1 MNHETIESAVE
12 AHIELVRKGRV
23 AAFPLAEGGEAG
35 IGVAAEVSAAL
46 RRMIKPEALCRAID
60 EVVARAHRESAG
72 VILLLNPGAMPL
84 TPSGEP
90 VRGACR
96 DGWRDR
102 SLDTFAIYERGKLLA
117 RDAAPAAAATTPTE
131 ERLAA
136 LWREVLRVR
145 RVQAD
150 DSFFGAG
157 GDSLKAAQLLSR
169 LDEAFGVRM
178 EMRGLFEAPSLR
190 ALAARVDELRQRGA
204 RAEQST
210 IARARRDARMPLSF
224 AEQRLWFLWQM
235 EPDSPAYNIAGSAR
249 LAGDLDVEALRRT
262 FEALVA
268 RHETLRTRFPQDD
281 GQPYRAIDEAHP
293 VELPV
298 VDLSATPGSEADR
311 EERARLVAQE
321 EACAPFDLAR
331 GPVLRVRL
339 VKLAGRDHR
348 LLVTMHH
355 IVSDGWSMNV
365 MMDEIGT
372 LYEAYSRGLE
382 PALPALTI
390 DYADYAVWQRAW
402 LSRGEIARQLEYWK
416 QQLGAEQPVLE
427 LPTSRPRPATPSYS
441 AGTSDFEVG
450 EALTRQ
456 LSQIARENG
465 ATLFMVCLAAFKVL
479 LYRYSGQRDV
489 RVGVPV
495 ANRNRVEIERLIGF
509 FVNTQVLR
517 TALDGNPSFRELLG
531 RVKEAALGAEANQDL
546 PFERLVDALRPER
559 RLTHSPLFQVM
570 FSWRPEVGAE
580 RHAISGLEV
589 IPAPPTDAVA
599 KFDLT
604 LHLTETRAGLR
615 GSFVY
620 RADLF
625 DPRLVA
631 GMQEGLLLL
640 LRELGGKIDRPVAAL
655 DWVEERERARVV
667 AGFNRTGAPYPQ
679 RGVHAWIHAH
689 AVSSPE
695 AMAVRFEDSALSYA
709 ELERR
714 ASQLARWLRAQ
725 GVAPEGRVGLY
736 VGRSLDFVVGLYAVL
751 KCGAAYVPLDPKL
764 PGARLRGMVEDSGAQ
779 LVLGRSEA
787 RDALSQLGARPVFLD
802 DPEILATPGDAIGAS
817 VHPDS
822 AAYVIYTS
830 GSTGRPK
837 GVVVTH
843 RGVSNYVQGVLDRM
857 SLPEGASLAMVSTV
871 AADLGN
877 TVLFGA
883 LCSGRSL
890 HLISEDRA
898 LDPDAMAEYMHA
910 HGVHALKIAPSHLAG
925 LLQAAQPARV
935 LPRHTLIV
943 GGEATSWELV
953 SEVQRLGACRLLNH
967 YGPTE
972 TTVGVLTHLHAPE
985 GPRPATVALPLGK
998 PLPNSQVYILNRDL
1012 QPMPVGVPGEI
1023 FIGGEGVAR
1032 GYLNR
1037 PDLTAER
1044 FIPDPYGEPGARL
1057 YRTGDQARYLE
1068 DGTIEFL
1075 GRIDEQIKLRGY
1087 RIELG
1092 EIRAELRAAPGVS
1105 DAHVLVNGGQ
1115 AGNARLVAYVIAAGE
1130 GRDSEALR
1138 AWLSARLPDYMVP
1151 SDYVWMDSFPVTAN
1165 GKLDRKALPEPVRAE
1180 AAALVLPRTE
1190 VEEKLAAVWREAL
1203 KLERVGVHDNFFALG
1218 GDSILTLQVVARA
1231 RKVGISLTPKQLFA
1245 HQTIAEAARVAEVA
1259 SEGAAAAR
1267 EEASGEVELTP
1278 GQRRFLAQGAAE
1290 GRGAAQAILL
1300 ELAAP
1305 IDVDQIESALQH
1317 LAAHHD
1323 ALRLRFRQEGGA
1335 WKQWIAEGASPRF
1348 TWRVALGGE
1357 RDLDAAAQRAA
1368 EEAAQGL
1375 DLEHGPLLRA
1385 AYMDPGDGRPVRL
1398 LLAIHRLVVDGDSW
1412 RILLG
1417 DLQTACA
1424 QLRAGGPVALPAK
1437 GTALKRW
1444 ARLASE
1450 QAEGPALE
1458 RELAYWQRTAGEID
1472 ASQPGETEDR
1482 GRGGEAATA
1491 LLVELPAEQTAQL
1504 LSAAVN
1510 DAYRTQ
1516 PRELLLVALSRA
1528 LCDGAGRESLLLELE
1543 GHGRGALGD
1552 GVDAAR
1558 TVGWLAARCPVRLTP
1573 AAGDLGRSIK
1583 AVKEQLRAVP
1593 RGGVGYEALLGSDR
1607 AELAFAR
1614 AARPQV
1620 SFTLAAGWDQALEG
1634 GGAFRFVR
1642 ELFGD
1647 ERDARDDLGAPGADI
1662 TVTAGVDE
1670 GRLRIRLGFRAGVCA
1685 EERARDIAARC
1696 AQHLSALI
1704 AHCLDERAGGVT
1716 PSDFPLARMTQEELD
1731 ALPAAPRDIEDI
1743 FPLSPM
1749 QQGMLLHTL
1758 LEPGSGIYVMQD
1770 HYRIDSAID
1779 PELFV
1784 AAWRQ
1789 VVARHPA
1796 LRASFVWQHEEKMVQ
1811 IVHRRA
1817 PSAVEYLDWTGTP
1830 EEEQQRRLDE
1840 MMAEERRSG
1849 FDLARAPL
1857 LRLRLFRLGEGRFL
1871 FVKSRH
1877 HILID
1882 AWCRSL
1888 MLVDFFKIYRALST
1902 GTDAALSTPPLYRD
1916 FIAWLVGQDRERT
1929 QQYWRDELAGFEA
1942 ATPLSIDRPLT
1953 KESPVS
1959 GVVDAALYLSEAET
1973 EALGRAA
1980 QRHQLTMNTIA
1991 QGAWAVLLSQYGGSS
2006 DVLFGVT
2013 VAGRPAEI
2021 PDIQETVGLFINT
2034 IPLRVRVPARERTAV
2049 ARWLR
2054 DLQDKNASL
2063 RHHEQLPLVDI
2074 QACSEVPRGLPLFHS
2089 LFVFEN
2095 APLDHSLSA
2104 WGAEFRVDFGS
2115 HRTHTNYP
2123 ITAVAIPGKRMKL
2136 LLSYDERMF
2145 AAEDIERML
2154 GQFRRLL
2161 LAMAERPEG
2170 SVQELPLLG
2179 SEELAEQERWNR
2191 TERAY
2196 PLDRGHVG
2204 LFEEQVRSHP
2214 ERVAARCLGR
2224 SVSYGELNEQAAR
2237 VGRALSAAGVK
2248 AGDVV
2253 AVFAE
2258 RGLELLAMILGV
2270 FKAGAAY
2277 VPLDSK
2283 HPAERT
2289 ARLMKLSV
2297 ARAVVVSEGCEE
2309 LLREAEQRLEREQRP
2324 AVLVF
2329 EALQGLG
2336 EPLSEEALWRGAPVH
2351 PEQLAYV
2358 IYTSGSTGTP
2368 KGAMVTSA
2376 GMLNNQ
2382 LSKIPYL
2389 GLTERDVIAQT
2400 ASQSFD
2406 ISVWQFLAALL
2417 CGARVEIVPDEVAH
2431 DPVALLKHVNET
2443 GITILESVPSLI
2455 QGMLGEATVELPRLR
2470 RMLPTGEAMAPELA
2484 RQWLRRYPEI
2494 PLVNAYGPA
2503 ECADDVT
2510 LHTVEEAPGEDVV
2523 FLPIGRPTDNN
2534 RLYVVNSAMQRVPVG
2549 VVGELCVAGVGVG
2562 RGYLGDPERTAEAF
2576 VPNPFSDVAGERLYR
2591 TGDLG
2596 RYRADGL
2603 IECVGRLDHQVKIRG
2618 FRIELGEI
2626 EARLL
2631 EQPGVKEA
2639 VVLAREDVPG
2649 QKRLVAY
2656 VVLERIDGGAHTG
2669 DDPRRA
2675 WEALRSQL
2683 GEALPEYMVP
2693 QVYVLLEQLP
2703 LSANGKVDR
2712 RALPAPDLSQAQRE
2726 YVAPSTALEQKLAEI
2741 WSKSLRVA
2749 QVGLYDN
2756 FFELGGDSII
2766 ALQVVGR
2773 AKSVGIGI
2781 LPRDVFQHQTLSA
2794 LAGVARWIEATVID
2808 QGDAEGEAP
2817 LTPIQRWFFEQE
2829 FAEPHH
2835 WNQSVLLEVREP
2847 LDIEVLEAALQH
2859 LARHH
2864 DALRLRYRREGGQW
2878 RQWYSQ
2884 GPQPRLTSRV
2894 DLSSEADASAGI
2906 ERAANAAQQSLNLA
2920 HGPLVRAVYMSREG
2934 GASGRLLLV
2943 IHHLVV
2949 DGVSWRILLEDLQTV
2964 YRQLRKGESA
2974 ALPAK
2979 SSSFKRWSEELQ
2991 KLAASEQLGS
3001 EIEHWKR
3008 TLDGVASQLPAND
3021 PEADNTVA
3029 SARTLRVELSE
3040 AETQALLTRAPQAY
3054 RAQASDLLLT
3064 ALAHALCAW
3073 SGQESLLVNLGGHG
3087 REDLF
3092 EGVDVSRTVGW
3103 FTTQYPVRLTP
3114 AGEDLGRSI
3123 KAVKEQLR
3131 AVPSK
3136 GIGHGVLRYLKGAG
3150 EALVAP
3156 ERPRVAFNYLGQFD
3170 SSRDA
3175 NQLFALA
3182 KEQSGD
3188 DRARS
3193 STRDSWFDVNTAVH
3207 GDRLQI
3213 NWRFC
3218 EDLHTEGQVRQLLER
3233 FVEQL
3238 HRLIEHCLDERS
3250 GGVTPSD
3257 FPLATLTQEELDA
3270 MPVPARNIEDIYP
3283 LSPMQQGMLVH
3294 TLLESG
3300 SGIYLMQEHFRF
3312 DSAMD
3317 PEVFLAAWEA
3327 VVERHPTLRT
3337 SFVWQTEGKMLQI
3350 VNRRVPSPVEYLD
3363 WGHMTAEEQQQ
3374 SLEQL
3379 IQEELQRGFDLARAP
3394 LLKLRLIRF
3403 HDKCFYFVKSYHHI
3417 LIDGWCS
3424 SLLLVEFFARYQAM
3438 IEGGEPR
3445 LSSPPSYR
3453 DFIAWLG
3460 AQDRAA
3466 ALRYWR
3472 ETLAGFESPTPLAID
3487 RPIPKGAGTSRVA
3500 EIVVYL
3506 SDAETELLGRAAQ
3519 RQQIT
3524 VNTIAQGAWAVLL
3537 SQYGGSSDVLFGVT
3551 VAGRPA
3557 EIEDIQDTV
3566 GLFIN
3571 TIPLRVEVP
3580 GPSDD
3585 VTVSGWL
3592 KQLLAQNVVIRQ
3604 YEYMPLVDVQ
3614 ACSELPR
3621 GKRLFHSLLVFENA
3635 PLDHS
3640 LMKRK
3645 YEFHADLSSHR
3656 THTNYPITV
3665 VAIPGK
3671 RMKLFLSYDER
3682 MFAAEDIERMLGH
3695 LRRLLLAMAERPEAK
3710 LRELPLLG
3718 AEEAAEQ
3725 ERWNRTER
3733 AYPLDRGHV
3742 GLFEEQVQKH
3752 PERVAARCLGRSVSY
3767 GELNEQAARVGRAL
3781 SAAGVKAGDVV
3792 AVFAERGLELLAMI
3806 LGVFKAGA
3814 AYVPLDSKH
3823 PAERTAR
3830 LMKLSVARAVVVSE
3844 GCEELLREAEQRLE
3858 REQRPAVLVFEA
3870 VQRQGE
3876 PLSEEALWRGAAVH
3890 PEQLAYVIYTSGS
3903 TGTPKGA
3910 MVTSAGMLNNQLSK
3924 VPYLGLTERDV
3935 IAQTASQSF
3944 DISVWQFLAALLCG
3958 ARVEIVPDE
3967 VAHDPVA
3974 LLKHV
3979 NETGI
3984 TILESVPSLIQG
3996 MLGEA
4001 PVELPRLRRMLP
4013 TGEAMAPE
4021 LARQWLRRYPQ
4032 IPLVN
4037 AYGPAECADDV
4048 TLHTVEEA
4056 PGEDVVFL
4064 PIGRPTDNNRLYVV
4078 NSAMQR
4084 VPVGVVGELCVA
4096 GVGVGRGYLGD
4107 PERTAEAFV
4116 PNPFS
4121 DVAGERLYRTGDLGR
4136 YRADG
4141 LIECVGRVD
4150 HQVKIRGFRIELGEI
4165 EARLLEQPGVKEAA
4179 VLAREDV
4186 PGQKRLVAYVALD
4199 HAAAGAPAGD
4209 DARRAWEALRAQLEQ
4224 VLPEYMVPQ
4233 VYVLLE
4239 QLPLSANGKVDRRAL
4254 PAPDLSQAQREYVA
4268 PSTALEQKLAE
4279 IWSRTLHVE
4288 QVGLYDNF
4296 FELGGDSIIALQVV
4310 GRAKSAGIGILPRDV
4325 FQHQTLSTL
4334 AGVARWIEATVI
4346 DQGDAEGEAPLT
4358 PIQRWFFEQEFA
4370 EPHHWNQSVLLEVTE
4385 PLDVDLLEAALQHL
4399 ARHHDALRLRY
4410 RREGGQWHQGYSQ
4423 GPEPR
4428 LTSRVDLSNEADAS
4442 AAMLR
4447 AANAAQQSLSIEHG
4461 PLARAVYMT
4470 SGDGTTGHLLLVIH
4484 HLVVDGV
4491 SWRILLEDLQTVYQ
4505 QLRKGESAALP
4516 AKSSSFKRWAEEL
4529 QELAASE
4536 QLASELGYWQQTLD
4550 GGAPVLPARDPAGDN
4565 TVASARTLRL
4575 ELSEAETQALLT
4587 RAPQAYRAQAS
4598 DLLLTALTHTLCAW
4612 SGQESLLVGLTGHGR
4627 EDLFEGLDVS
4637 RTAGWFT
4644 AQYPVRLTPAPED
4657 LGRSI
4662 KAVKEQL
4669 RAVPGKGVGYGVLRY
4684 LSEHGERLRGAA
4696 APLVAFNYL
4705 GQFDDLFDAQS
4716 LWRPVQDS
4724 YGNDAAGASKR
4735 DAWLDVNA
4743 GVHGGRLQIGFRFSE
4758 GLHAEDEIR
4767 RLMQRFVE
4775 QLHRLIEH
4783 CLDEHSGGVTPSD
4796 FPLAKLTQQEL
4807 DAMPVPARN
4816 IEDIFPLSPMQQGM
4830 LLHTL
4835 LEPGSGIYLMQELYH
4850 FDTPIDPVAFVSAWE
4865 AVVERHPTLRTSFVW
4880 QSEGKMLQIVNR
4892 RVPSPVEYLDWGH
4905 MTAEEQQ
4912 QRLKELV
4919 QGELG
4924 RGFDLTRAPLLGLRL
4939 IRLADRSFYFV
4950 ESYHHILI
4958 DGWCSSLLLVEFFAR
4973 YRALVAGE
4981 RAELTTPPPYRD
4993 FIAWLGRQDKER
5005 MLRYWREALAG
5016 FEAATPLAIDR
5027 PIPKDAGTSRV
5038 EELVVYLS
5046 EAETEALGRAAQ
5058 RQQITVNTIAQ
5069 GAWAVLLSQYS
5080 GSNDVLFG
5088 VTVAGRPAEIENIQD
5103 TVGLFINSI
5112 PLRVEVPGPSDDVR
5126 VSPWLKQLLAQ
5137 NVVIRQHEH
5146 VPLVDI
5152 QACSELPRGKRLFH
5166 SLLVFENAP
5175 LDSSLMKRRYELQAE
5190 LTSQRTHTNY
5200 PLTVVLT
5207 PGSQLELRFS
5217 YDERM
5222 FAGADIE
5229 RMLGQFRRLLL
5240 TMAERPEVGV
5250 RELPLLGP
5258 EEAAEQERW
5267 NLTERA
5273 YPLESG
5279 YVGLFEEQVRSH
5291 PERVAARCLGK
5302 SATYGELNEQAA
5314 RVGRAL
5320 SAAGVK
5326 AGDVVAVFAERGLS
5340 LLAMILG
5347 VFKAGAAYVPL
5358 DSKHPAERTAQLM
5371 KLSAARA
5378 VVVSEGCRG
5387 QLSEAEQRLEREQ
5400 RPAVLVFEALQGP
5413 GEPLSEEALWRGAA
5427 VHPEQLAY
5435 VIYTSGST
5443 GTPKGAMVTSA
5454 GMLNNQLSKVPY
5466 LGLTEQDV
5474 IAQTA
5479 SQSFDISVWQFLAAL
5494 LCGARV
5500 EIVPDEVAHDPVA
5513 LLKHVNE
5520 TGITILESVP
5530 SLIQGMLGEAPVE
5543 LPRLRRMLPTGEA
5556 MAPELARQWLRRYPE
5571 IPLVNAYGPAECAD
5585 DVTLHTVE
5593 EAPGEDVVFLPI
5605 GRPTDNNRLYV
5616 VNQAMQRVPVG
5627 VIGELCVAGV
5637 GVGRG
5642 YLGDPE
5648 RTAEAFVPNPFSDV
5662 AGERLY
5668 RTGDLA
5674 RYRADGV
5681 LECVG
5686 RVDHQVKIRGYRVE
5700 LGEIEARLLEQPGVK
5715 EAAVLAREDVPGQKR
5730 LVAYVALEQ
5739 AEAGSPEGDDPRRA
5753 WEALRS
5759 QLGEALPE
5767 YMVPQVYVLLEQL
5780 PLSANGKVDRRALPA
5795 PDVSQAQREY
5805 VAPSTAL
5812 EQKLAEIWGR
5822 TLRVE
5827 KVGLH
5832 DNFFELGGDSILALQ
5847 VVGRAKSAGLGI
5859 LPRDVFQHQ
5868 TLSALAG
5875 VARWIE
5881 ATVIDQGDA
5890 EGEVELTPI
5899 QRWFFEQEL
5908 AEPHHWNQSV
5918 LLEVTEPLDLELL
5931 EAALQHL
5938 ARHHDALRLR
5948 CRREAGTWK
5957 QWYSQGPEPRL
5968 TSRVDLR
5975 READTSAAIERAANA
5990 AQRSLDLERGPLL
6003 RGVLMSTGAGERLL
6017 LLCHHLAA
6025 DGVSWRILL
6034 EDLQAVYRQLRAGQ
6048 AAELPPKTTSFKRWS
6063 QLLHDHAKGELARRE
6078 LAFWQRTA
6086 EKGQPDLP
6094 ATNPGGANTVAH
6106 GRTVSVLLS
6115 EAETSQLLTRA
6126 NEAYQTQINDLL
6138 LTALALTL
6146 CAWSGHESALIELE
6160 GHGRED
6166 LFEGVDTTRTVG
6178 WFTILYPARLTPAR
6192 GDLGRS
6198 IGSIKRQLRELP
6210 NKGIGYGVL
6219 RYLGEE
6225 GRALAGGAQPRVQFN
6240 YLGQFDQTFDER
6252 GFLRVAPEPYG
6263 DERSP
6268 TSVEDTWFGVS
6279 GHVLRGRMQ
6288 LSWRYSAD
6296 IHTEAEARHLLHTYV
6311 EHVREIIKHCLK
6323 GA

>member
-1 MNHETIESAVE
+1 MNHESIESAVE
-12 AHIELVRKGRV
+12 SQIEVVKKGRV
-23 AAFPLAEGGEAG
+23 AAFSLAEGGEAG

-60 EVVARAHRESAG
+60 EVVARAHQGPAG

-84 TPSGEP
+84 TASGEP

-102 SLDTFAIYERGKLLA
+102 SLDAFAVYERGKLLA
-117 RDAAPAAAATTPTE
+117 RDAAAPAAAASGAAATATE

-136 LWREVLRVR
+136 IWREVLRVR
-145 RVQAD
+145 RVEGD

-169 LDEAFGVRM
+169 VNEAFGVRM
-178 EMRGLFEAPSLR
+178 ELRGLFEASSFR
-190 ALAARVDELRQRGA
+190 ALAARIDELRRRGA
-204 RAEQST
+204 RAEPAA
-210 IARARRDARMPLSF
+210 IARVRRDGRMPLSF

-235 EPDSPAYNIAGSAR
+235 EPDSAAYNIAGSAE
-249 LAGDLDVEALRRT
+249 LAGALDVEALRRT
-262 FEALVA
+262 FQALVA
-268 RHETLRTRFPQDD
+268 RHEALRTRFPQED
-281 GQPYRAIDEAHP
+281 GQPYRAIDEAARIA
-293 VELPV
+293 LPV
-298 VDLSATPGSEADR
+298 VDLSAAPEGER

-321 EACAPFDLAR
+321 EACAPFDLER

-339 VKLAGRDHR
+339 IRRAERDHR

-365 MMDEIGT
+365 MMDEIGA

-382 PALPALTI
+382 PALPALPIQT
-390 DYADYAVWQRAW
+390 ADYAVWQRAW
-402 LSRGEIARQLEYWK
+402 LEGGEIQRQLEYWK

-427 LPTSRPRPATPSYS
+427 LPTVRPRPASPSHR
-441 AGTSDFEVG
+441 AGTSEFEVG

-456 LSQIARENG
+456 LNRVARANG
-465 ATLFMVCLAAFKVL
+465 ATLFMLCLAAFKVL
-479 LYRYSGQRDV
+479 VYRYSGQSDLRI
-489 RVGVPV
+489 GVPV
-495 ANRNRVEIERLIGF
+495 ANRSRVEIEKLIGF

-517 TALDGNPSFRELLG
+517 TTLGGNPSFRELLG

-580 RHAISGLEV
+580 RHAISGLEIV
-589 IPAPPTDAVA
+589 PAPPSDAVA

-625 DPRLVA
+625 DPRLIA
-631 GMQEGLLLL
+631 GMQEGFLLL
-640 LRELGGKIDRPVAAL
+640 LRELEGKIDRPIAAL
-655 DWVEERERARVV
+655 EWVEARERARIV
-667 AGFNRTGAPYPQ
+667 AGFNPTGVPYAQ
-679 RGVHAWIHAH
+679 RGVHEWIQAQVEG
-689 AVSSPE
+689 APE
-695 AMAVRFEDSALSYA
+695 ATAVRFEESALSYA
-709 ELERR
+709 ELDRR

-725 GVAPEGRVGLY
+725 GVGPEGRVGLY
-736 VGRSLDFVVGLYAVL
+736 VGRSLDFVVGLYGVL

-764 PGARLRGMVEDSGAQ
+764 PAARLRDMVEDSGAQ

-787 RDALSQLGARPVFLD
+787 RDALSQLGARPTFLD
-802 DPEILATPGDAIGAS
+802 DPELLATPDGAVGER

-843 RGVSNYVQGVLDRM
+843 RSVSNYVQGVLERM
-857 SLPEGASLAMVSTV
+857 ALPERASLAMISTV

-883 LCSGRSL
+883 LCSGRAL

-910 HGVHALKIAPSHLAG
+910 HGVHAIKIAPSHLSG
-925 LLQAAQPARV
+925 LLQAARPGWV
-935 LPRHTLIV
+935 LPEHTLVV

-953 SEVQRLGACRLLNH
+953 SEVRRLGACRLLNH

-972 TTVGVLTHLHAPE
+972 TTVGVLTHLHAPDE
-985 GPRPATVALPLGK
+985 PRPATTALPLGK
-998 PLPNSQVYILNRDL
+998 PLPNSRVYILNRDL

-1044 FIPDPYGEPGARL
+1044 FIPDPYGEPGARM
-1057 YRTGDQARYLE
+1057 YRTGDQAQYLE

-1105 DAHVLVNGGQ
+1105 DAHVLVHGGQ
-1115 AGNARLVAYVIAAGE
+1115 AGHARLVAYVIAAGE
-1130 GRDSEALR
+1130 RRDTEALR
-1138 AWLSARLPDYMVP
+1138 AALSARLPDYMVP

-1180 AAALVLPRTE
+1180 ARALVLPRTE

-1203 KLERVGVHDNFFALG
+1203 KVEQVGVHDNFFALG

-1231 RKVGISLTPKQLFA
+1231 RKLGVSLTPKQLFA
-1245 HQTIAEAARVAEVA
+1245 HQTIAELARVAEVA
-1259 SEGAAAAR
+1259 SEPSAAAR

-1278 GQRRFLAQGAAE
+1278 GQRRFLAQGAAADL
-1290 GRGAAQAILL
+1290 RAAQSVLL

-1305 IDVDQIESALQH
+1305 IDEGQIERALQH

-1323 ALRLRFRQEGGA
+1323 ALRLRFRREGGA
-1335 WKQWIAEGASPRF
+1335 WKQWLAEGASPRF
-1348 TWRVALGGE
+1348 TRRVDVAGE
-1357 RDLDAAAQRAA
+1357 RDLEAAVQRAA

-1385 AYMDPGDGRPVRL
+1385 VYLDRGAERPAGL
-1398 LLAIHRLVVDGDSW
+1398 LLAIHRLVVDGASW
-1412 RILLG
+1412 RILLE

-1424 QLRAGGPVALPAK
+1424 QLRDGVPVALPAK
-1437 GTALKRW
+1437 GTPLKRW

-1450 QAEGPALE
+1450 PAEGPALE
-1458 RELAYWQRTAGEID
+1458 RELAYWQEVAHVG
-1472 ASQPGETEDR
+1472 ASQPAGTRDR
-1482 GRGGEAATA
+1482 GRGGDAATA
-1491 LLVELPAEQTAQL
+1491 LLVELPEEQTAQL
-1504 LSAAVN
+1504 LSAAAN

-1516 PRELLLVALSRA
+1516 PRELLLSALASA
-1528 LCDGAGRESLLLELE
+1528 LCDGSGQESALFELE

-1573 AAGDLGRSIK
+1573 VAGDLGRSIK
-1583 AVKEQLRAVP
+1583 AIKEQLRAVP
-1593 RGGVGYEALLGSDR
+1593 RGGIGYGALLGSDR
-1607 AELAFAR
+1607 AELASAR
-1614 AARPQV
+1614 AARPEV
-1620 SFTLAAGWDQALEG
+1620 SVSLAALWDWPLE

-1642 ELFGD
+1642 ELSGD
-1647 ERDARDDLGAPGADI
+1647 ERGDHGASEAGIA
-1662 TVTAGVDE
+1662 VTAGVDE
-1670 GRLRIRLGFRAGVCA
+1670 GRLRIRFGFRAGACT
-1685 EERARDIAARC
+1685 EERAREVAARC
-1696 AQHLSALI
+1696 AQQLSALV

-1779 PELFV
+1779 PEVFV

-1811 IVHRRA
+1811 IIHRRV
-1817 PSAVEYLDWTGTP
+1817 PSAVEYLDWRGTP
-1830 EEEQQRRLDE
+1830 EEEQQRRIRE
-1840 MMAEERRSG
+1840 MMAEELRNG
-1849 FDLARAPL
+1849 FDLARPPL
-1857 LRLRLFRLGEGRFL
+1857 LRLRLFRLGEASFL

-1888 MLVDFFKIYRALST
+1888 MLVDFFKLYRALST
-1902 GTDAALSTPPLYRD
+1902 GTDAALSAPPLYRD
-1916 FIAWLVGQDRERT
+1916 FIAWLMGQDREKTR
-1929 QQYWRDELAGFEA
+1929 QYWRDELAGFEA

-1953 KESPVS
+1953 KDARVS
-1959 GVVDAALYLSEAET
+1959 DVVDAALYLSEAET
-1973 EALGRAA
+1973 EVLGRAA
-1980 QRHQLTMNTIA
+1980 QQHQITPNTIA
-1991 QGAWAVLLSQYGGSS
+1991 QGAWAVVLSQYSGTN

-2049 ARWLR
+2049 VRWLR

-2063 RHHEQLPLVDI
+2063 RQHEQLPLVDI

-2095 APLDHSLSA
+2095 APLDHSLSE

-2136 LLSYDERMF
+2136 LLSYDARMF
-2145 AAEDIERML
+2145 AAADIERML

-2170 SVQELPLLG
+2170 GVHELPLLG
-2179 SEELAEQERWNR
+2179 REEAAAQDAWNR

-2196 PLDRGHVG
+2196 PLERGYVG
-2204 LFEEQVRSHP
+2204 LFEEQVRRQP

-2224 SVSYGELNEQAAR
+2224 SVSYGALNEQAAR

-2258 RGLELLAMILGV
+2258 RGLELLAMMLGV

-2289 ARLMKLSV
+2289 AQLMKLSA
-2297 ARAVVVSEGCEE
+2297 ARAVVVSEGCRGH
-2309 LLREAEQRLEREQRP
+2309 LSEAEQRLEGEPRP

-2329 EALQGLG
+2329 EELQREGDALR
-2336 EPLSEEALWRGAPVH
+2336 EEVLWRGAPVH
-2351 PEQLAYV
+2351 PAQLAYV

-2382 LSKIPYL
+2382 LSKVPYL
-2389 GLTERDVIAQT
+2389 GLTEQDVIAQT

-2431 DPVALLKHVNET
+2431 DPMALLRHVNET
-2443 GITILESVPSLI
+2443 GITVLESVPSLI
-2455 QGMLGEATVELPRLR
+2455 QGMLGEARVELPRLR

-2484 RQWLRRYPEI
+2484 RQWLRRYPHI

-2503 ECADDVT
+2503 ECADDVS
-2510 LHTVEEAPGEDVV
+2510 LHTVEAEPGEDVV

-2534 RLYVVNSAMQRVPVG
+2534 RLYVVNQAMQRVPVG

-2562 RGYLGDPERTAEAF
+2562 RGYLGDPGRTAEAF

-2591 TGDLG
+2591 TGDLA
-2596 RYRADGL
+2596 RYRADGVL
-2603 IECVGRLDHQVKIRG
+2603 ECVGRVDHQVKIRG

-2639 VVLAREDVPG
+2639 VVLAREDAPG

-2675 WEALRSQL
+2675 WEALRAQL

-2712 RALPAPDLSQAQRE
+2712 RALPAPDLSQAQRA
-2726 YVAPSTALEQKLAEI
+2726 YVAPESALEQKLSEI
-2741 WSKSLRVA
+2741 WSKSLRVER
-2749 QVGLYDN
+2749 VGLHDN

-2773 AKSVGIGI
+2773 AKSAGIG
-2781 LPRDVFQHQTLSA
+2781 LHPRDVFQHQTLAA
-2794 LAGVARWIEATVID
+2794 LAGVARWIEAAVID
-2808 QGDAEGEAP
+2808 QGDAEGDVP
-2817 LTPIQRWFFEQE
+2817 LTPIQRWFFDQDL
-2829 FAEPHH
+2829 AEPHH
-2835 WNQSVLLEVREP
+2835 WNQSVLLEVTEP
-2847 LDIEVLEAALQH
+2847 LDLELLESALQH

-2864 DALRLRYRREGGQW
+2864 DALRLRYRREAGTW
-2878 RQWYSQ
+2878 TQWYSQ
-2884 GPQPRLTSRV
+2884 GPEPRLTSRV
-2894 DLSSEADASAGI
+2894 ELTGEPDAPAAI
-2906 ERAANAAQQSLNLA
+2906 ERAANAAQRSLDLEQ
-2920 HGPLVRAVYMSREG
+2920 GPLVRAVYMGWTDR
-2934 GASGRLLLV
+2934 ASGRLLLV

-2949 DGVSWRILLEDLQTV
+2949 DGVSWRILLEDLQTA
-2964 YRQLRKGESA
+2964 YRQLQKGESP

-2991 KLAASEQLGS
+2991 RYAASERLS
-3001 EIEHWKR
+3001 AELATWKQA
-3008 TLDGVASQLPAND
+3008 LDGEAPMLPARD
-3021 PEADNTVA
+3021 PGGENTVA
-3029 SARTLRVELSE
+3029 SARTLRAELSD

-3064 ALAHALCAW
+3064 ALTRALCAW
-3073 SGQESLLVNLGGHG
+3073 SGQESLLVSLGGHG

-3103 FTTQYPVRLTP
+3103 FTTQYPVRLTA
-3114 AGEDLGRSI
+3114 AGDDLGRSI
-3123 KAVKEQLR
+3123 KVIKEQLR
-3131 AVPSK
+3131 AVPGK
-3136 GIGHGVLRYLKGAG
+3136 GIGYGVLRYLSGAG
-3150 EALVAP
+3150 EALNTPV
-3156 ERPRVAFNYLGQFD
+3156 RPRVAFNYLGQFD
-3170 SSRDA
+3170 STADGKK
-3175 NQLFALA
+3175 LFSLA
-3182 KEQSGD
+3182 KEPSGD
-3188 DRARS
+3188 DRAGS
-3193 STRDSWFDVNTAVH
+3193 SARDAWFDVNTAVH
-3207 GDRLQI
+3207 GGRLQI
-3213 NWRFC
+3213 NWRFS
-3218 EDLHTEGQVRQLLER
+3218 EGLHTEGQVRQLMER
-3233 FVEQL
+3233 FVEQV
-3238 HRLIEHCLDERS
+3238 RRVIEHCLDGRS

-3257 FPLATLTQEELDA
+3257 FPLARLTQEELDA

-3317 PEVFLAAWEA
+3317 PQVFLAAWEA

-3337 SFVWQTEGKMLQI
+3337 SFVWQTEGRMLQI
-3350 VNRRVPSPVEYLD
+3350 VNRSVPSPVEYLD
-3363 WGHMTAEEQQQ
+3363 WGHMTADEQQQ
-3374 SLEQL
+3374 SLEAL
-3379 IQEELQRGFDLARAP
+3379 IQDELRRGFDLARAP
-3394 LLKLRLIRF
+3394 LIKLRLIRF
-3403 HDKCFYFVKSYHHI
+3403 HERCFYFIKSYHHI

-3445 LSSPPSYR
+3445 LSNPPQYR

-3472 ETLAGFESPTPLAID
+3472 ETLAGFEAPTPLAID
-3487 RPIPKGAGTSRVA
+3487 RPIPKDAGTSRVA

-3537 SQYGGSSDVLFGVT
+3537 SQYSGANDVLFGVT

-3592 KQLLAQNVVIRQ
+3592 KRLLAQNAVIRQ

-3645 YEFHADLSSHR
+3645 YQFHADLSSHR

-3682 MFAAEDIERMLGH
+3682 MFAAADIERMLGQ

-3718 AEEAAEQ
+3718 PEEAAAQ
-3725 ERWNRTER
+3725 DAWNRTER
-3733 AYPLDRGHV
+3733 AYPLERGYV
-3742 GLFEEQVQKH
+3742 GLFEEQVRRQ

-3767 GELNEQAARVGRAL
+3767 GALNEQAARVGRVL

-3823 PAERTAR
+3823 PAERTAQ
-3830 LMKLSVARAVVVSE
+3830 LMKLSAARAVVVSE
-3844 GCEELLREAEQRLE
+3844 GCRGHLSEAEQRLE
-3858 REQRPAVLVFEA
+3858 GEPRPAVLVFEEL
-3870 VQRQGE
+3870 QREGDA
-3876 PLSEEALWRGAAVH
+3876 LSEEALWRGAPVH

-3974 LLKHV
+3974 LLRHV

-3984 TILESVPSLIQG
+3984 TVLESVPSLIQG

-4001 PVELPRLRRMLP
+4001 RVELPRLRRMLP

-4021 LARQWLRRYPQ
+4021 LARQWLRRYPH

-4048 TLHTVEEA
+4048 SLHTVEEE

-4107 PERTAEAFV
+4107 PGRTAEAFV

-4121 DVAGERLYRTGDLGR
+4121 DVAGERLYRTGDLAR

-4141 LIECVGRVD
+4141 VLECVGRVD

-4165 EARLLEQPGVKEAA
+4165 EARLLEQPGVKEAV
-4179 VLAREDV
+4179 VLAREDA
-4186 PGQKRLVAYVALD
+4186 PGQKRLVAYVVLEQ
-4199 HAAAGAPAGD
+4199 AAPEGGD
-4209 DARRAWEALRAQLEQ
+4209 DARRTWEALRAQLGEA
-4224 VLPEYMVPQ
+4224 LPEYMVPQ

-4254 PAPDLSQAQREYVA
+4254 PAPDLSQAQRAYVA
-4268 PSTALEQKLAE
+4268 PESDLEQKLSE
-4279 IWSRTLHVE
+4279 IWSRTLGVE
-4288 QVGLYDNF
+4288 QVGLHDNF

-4325 FQHQTLSTL
+4325 FQHQTLSAL
-4334 AGVARWIEATVI
+4334 AGVARWIEAAVI

-4358 PIQRWFFEQEFA
+4358 PIQRWFFEQELA

-4385 PLDVDLLEAALQHL
+4385 PLDLELLEAALQHL

-4410 RREGGQWHQGYSQ
+4410 RREAGTWTQWYSQ
-4423 GPEPR
+4423 GPAPR
-4428 LTSRVDLSNEADAS
+4428 MTSRVDLRREADPS

-4447 AANAAQQSLSIEHG
+4447 AANAAQRSLDLEQG
-4461 PLARAVYMT
+4461 PLVRAVYMST
-4470 SGDGTTGHLLLVIH
+4470 EERAADRLLLVIH

-4491 SWRILLEDLQTVYQ
+4491 SWRILLEDLQTAYR
-4505 QLRKGESAALP
+4505 QLRKGESPALP
-4516 AKSSSFKRWAEEL
+4516 AKSSSFKRWSEEL
-4529 QELAASE
+4529 QKVATSE
-4536 QLASELGYWQQTLD
+4536 QLASELDHWMQTQ
-4550 GGAPVLPARDPAGDN
+4550 GGEAPMLPARDPAGAN
-4565 TVASARTLRL
+4565 TVASARTLRA
-4575 ELSEAETQALLT
+4575 ELGEAETQALLT

-4598 DLLLTALTHTLCAW
+4598 DILLTALAHTLCAW

-4627 EDLFEGLDVS
+4627 EDLFEGVDVS
-4637 RTAGWFT
+4637 RTVGWFT
-4644 AQYPVRLTPAPED
+4644 AHYPVRLAPAPED

-4662 KAVKEQL
+4662 KAIKEQL
-4669 RAVPGKGVGYGVLRY
+4669 RAVPGRGIGHGVLRY
-4684 LSEHGERLRGAA
+4684 LSLHGERLRDAA
-4696 APLVAFNYL
+4696 RPLVAFNYL
-4705 GQFDDLFDAQS
+4705 GRFDDLSDAQA
-4716 LWRPVQDS
+4716 LFRPVADS
-4724 YGNDAAGASKR
+4724 FGDDASGASR
-4735 DAWLDVNA
+4735 RETWLDVNA
-4743 GVHGGRLQIGFRFSE
+4743 GVHGGRLQIGLRFNE
-4758 GLHAEDEIR
+4758 NLHAEEEIA
-4767 RLMQRFVE
+4767 RLLERFVE
-4775 QLHRLIEH
+4775 QLRGLIAH
-4783 CLDEHSGGVTPSD
+4783 CLDERAGGVTPSD
-4796 FPLAKLTQQEL
+4796 FPLAQLTQEEL

-4850 FDTPIDPVAFVSAWE
+4850 FDTPIDPAAFVSAWE

-4892 RVPSPVEYLDWGH
+4892 SVPSPVAYLDWSH

-4912 QRLKELV
+4912 RSLKELV
-4919 QGELG
+4919 QGELR
-4924 RGFDLTRAPLLGLRL
+4924 RGFDLARAPLLGLRL
-4939 IRLADRSFYFV
+4939 IRLAERSFYFV

-4973 YRALVAGE
+4973 YRAIVAGE
-4981 RAELTTPPPYRD
+4981 RLELTHPPPYRD

-5005 MLRYWREALAG
+5005 MLRFWRETLAG
-5016 FEAATPLAIDR
+5016 FEAATPLVIDR

-5046 EAETEALGRAAQ
+5046 EAETELLGRAAQ

-5069 GAWAVLLSQYS
+5069 GAWATVLSQYS
-5080 GSNDVLFG
+5080 GASDVLFG
-5088 VTVAGRPAEIENIQD
+5088 VTVAGRPAELENIQD

-5112 PLRVEVPGPSDDVR
+5112 PLRVEVPGASDDVT
-5126 VSPWLKQLLAQ
+5126 VSRWLKQLLAQ
-5137 NVVIRQHEH
+5137 NVVMRQHEH

-5175 LDSSLMKRRYELQAE
+5175 LDSSLMKRRFELQAE

-5222 FAGADIE
+5222 FAAADIE

-5240 TMAERPEVGV
+5240 TMAERPEAKL
-5250 RELPLLGP
+5250 RELPMLGP
-5258 EEAAEQERW
+5258 EEAAAQDAW
-5267 NLTERA
+5267 NRTERA
-5273 YPLESG
+5273 YPLERG
-5279 YVGLFEEQVRSH
+5279 YVGLFEEQVKRH
-5291 PERVAARCLGK
+5291 PERVAARSLGNIVR
-5302 SATYGELNEQAA
+5302 YGELNEQAA

-5320 SAAGVK
+5320 SAAAVK
-5326 AGDVVAVFAERGLS
+5326 AGDVVAVFAERGLE

-5387 QLSEAEQRLEREQ
+5387 HLSEAEQRLEGEP
-5400 RPAVLVFEALQGP
+5400 RPAVLVFEELQR
-5413 GEPLSEEALWRGAA
+5413 ESDALSEEALWRGGP

-5443 GTPKGAMVTSA
+5443 GTPKGAMVASA

-5513 LLKHVNE
+5513 LLRHVNE
-5520 TGITILESVP
+5520 TGITVLESVP
-5530 SLIQGMLGEAPVE
+5530 SLIQGMLGEARVE

-5556 MAPELARQWLRRYPE
+5556 MAPELARQWLRRYPH

-5585 DVTLHTVE
+5585 DVSLYTVE
-5593 EAPGEDVVFLPI
+5593 AEPGEDVVFLPI

-5616 VNQAMQRVPVG
+5616 VNGAMQRVPVG

-5642 YLGDPE
+5642 YLGDPA

-5715 EAAVLAREDVPGQKR
+5715 EAVVLAREDVPGQKR
-5730 LVAYVALEQ
+5730 LVAYVVLEQ
-5739 AEAGSPEGDDPRRA
+5739 PDGGAPADGDPRQA
-5753 WEALRS
+5753 WEALRA
-5759 QLGEALPE
+5759 QLEAVLPE
-5767 YMVPQVYVLLEQL
+5767 YMVPQVAVLLEQL

-5795 PDVSQAQREY
+5795 PDMSQAQRAY

-5812 EQKLAEIWGR
+5812 EQKLAEIWSKS
-5822 TLRVE
+5822 LRVE
-5827 KVGLH
+5827 QVGLH
-5832 DNFFELGGDSILALQ
+5832 DNFFELGGDSIIALQ
-5847 VVGRAKSAGLGI
+5847 VVGRAKSAGIGLQ
-5859 LPRDVFQHQ
+5859 PRDVFQHQ

-5881 ATVIDQGDA
+5881 AAVIDQGDA
-5890 EGEVELTPI
+5890 EGDVPLTPI
-5899 QRWFFEQEL
+5899 QRWFFDQDL

-5918 LLEVTEPLDLELL
+5918 LLEVTEPIDLELL

-5938 ARHHDALRLR
+5938 AGHHDALRLR
-5948 CRREAGTWK
+5948 CRREAGTWR
-5957 QWYSQGPEPRL
+5957 QWHSQGPEPRL

-5975 READTSAAIERAANA
+5975 HEADASAAIERAANA

-6034 EDLQAVYRQLRAGQ
+6034 EDLQAAYRQLRAGQ
-6048 AAELPPKTTSFKRWS
+6048 AVELPPKTTSFKRWS
-6063 QLLHDHAKGELARRE
+6063 QLLHDHAKGDLARRE
-6078 LAFWQRTA
+6078 LATWQRA
-6086 EKGQPDLP
+6086 VEKGHPDLP
-6094 ATNPGGANTVAH
+6094 ATNPRGDNTVAR
-6106 GRTVSVLLS
+6106 GRTVSVVLS

-6126 NEAYQTQINDLL
+6126 NEAYHTQINDLL
-6138 LTALALTL
+6138 LTALAQTL

-6178 WFTILYPARLTPAR
+6178 WFTILYPVRLTPER
-6192 GDLGRS
+6192 TDVGRS
-6198 IGSIKRQLRELP
+6198 IEAIKGQLRGLP
-6210 NKGIGYGVL
+6210 SKGIGYGVL
-6219 RYLGEE
+6219 RYLSEE

-6268 TSVEDTWFGVS
+6268 RSVEDTWFGVS
-6279 GHVLRGRMQ
+6279 GHVLGGRMQ
-6288 LSWRYSAD
+6288 LNWRYSAD
-6296 IHTEAEARHLLHTYV
+6296 IHTEEVARHLLHLYV
-6311 EHVREIIKHCLK
+6311 EHLRGILQHCLK
-6323 GA
+6323 RA